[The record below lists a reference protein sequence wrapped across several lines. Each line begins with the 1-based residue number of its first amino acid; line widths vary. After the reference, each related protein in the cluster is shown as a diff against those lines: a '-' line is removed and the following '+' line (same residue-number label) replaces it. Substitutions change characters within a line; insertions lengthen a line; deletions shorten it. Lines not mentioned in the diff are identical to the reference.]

1 MTKVLTR
8 YEGHLQ
14 QLLRP
19 RVRQLDGLQHPLLTC
34 YGVTLQVGVLDNV
47 RYVLRVARVE
57 DVEEVGPVGQPAL
70 RQLVRE
76 VLHEVLRQLQLR
88 PEVLHRELVV
98 EGHLDHADLLDL
110 AEHLLLREDLLEEVL
125 REHRPRRH
133 IELH

>member
-1 MTKVLTR
+1 MMVLTR
-8 YEGHLQ
+8 DEGHPQ

-19 RVRQLDGLQHPLLTC
+19 RVRQLDGLRLSILAR
-34 YGVTLQVGVLDNV
+34 YGVTLQVGVLDQV
-47 RYVLRVARVE
+47 LHVLRVAGVE
-57 DVEEVGPVGQPAL
+57 DVEEVGPVGQPAH

-76 VLHEVLRQLQLR
+76 VPHEVGGMLHLR
-88 PEVLHRELVV
+88 PDVPHRELVV

-110 AEHLLLREDLLEEVL
+110 DELLLLREDLLEEVL